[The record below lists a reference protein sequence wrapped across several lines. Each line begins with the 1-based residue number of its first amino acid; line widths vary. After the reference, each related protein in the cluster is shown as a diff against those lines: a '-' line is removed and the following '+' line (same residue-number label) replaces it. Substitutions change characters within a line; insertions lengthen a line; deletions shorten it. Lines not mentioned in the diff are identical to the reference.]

1 MPYKSCEIESIIPH
15 IQELFR
21 ISSELGQTFSGRK
34 FTLDGHLVGSIG
46 EVLAAY
52 TYGLQL
58 LPSSAKQHD
67 AIAPDGRR
75 VQIKATQGARHVAL
89 RSAPDYL
96 IVLLI
101 NSSTGDY
108 CELYNGPGL
117 TVWEACGEMSSNGTR
132 PISLP
137 KLRRMAEFVNDAEKI
152 KRIDVDES
160 YRNR

>member
-1 MPYKSCEIESIIPH
+1 MQYNRDEIESIIPH

-21 ISSELGQTFSGRK
+21 ISSELGRTFPGRK

-52 TYGLQL
+52 TYGLEL

-137 KLRRMAEFVNDAEKI
+137 KLRRMAEQVPEDQ
-152 KRIDVDES
+152 RISKLCIEMQ
-160 YRNR
+160 YEEM